1 MYVTLASIRKDNTM
15 TDYIKKQLIQI
26 ANEKTSLD
34 FKPEIFE
41 TPNGVYEIDGVCKN
55 SILEIVMVKEDFS
68 HIYQFTKTQQKIS
81 PDEEAKMQEYMKIAG
96 VTTGFY
102 LVALTDDIGFS
113 VQDYIIIST
122 ELKEEEEEEKPPQG
136 FDVLANEYLT
146 LLAKQKKIATRLK
159 ELKEAIKDTGFKGK
173 ACGINVYENKGYA
186 IFDWK
191 KIADELKPFVEQ
203 KKFSKLLNENVSQS
217 KSSIVIKGAK

>member
-1 MYVTLASIRKDNTM
+1 M
-15 TDYIKKQLIQI
+15 TDYIKTQLIQI
-26 ANEKTSLD
+26 ANEKISLD

-41 TPNGVYEIDGVCKN
+41 TPNGVYELDGVCKN
-55 SILEIVMVKEDFS
+55 SILEIVMIKEDFS
-68 HIYQFTKTQQKIS
+68 HIYRFAKTQQKMS

-102 LVALTDDIGFS
+102 LVALTDEIGFS

-122 ELKEEEEEEKPPQG
+122 ELKEEEEKPPQG

-191 KIADELKPFVEQ
+191 KITDELKPFVEQ
-203 KKFSKLLNENVSQS
+203 KKFTKLLNENVNKS

>member
-1 MYVTLASIRKDNTM
+1 MI
-15 TDYIKKQLIQI
+15 DYIKKQLIQI
-26 ANEKTSLD
+26 ANEKTGLD
-34 FKPEIFE
+34 FKPEIFQ

-55 SILEIVMVKEDFS
+55 SILEIVIIKENYS
-68 HIYQFTKTQQKIS
+68 HIYKFAKTQQKMS

-102 LVALTDDIGFS
+102 LVALIDDIGFF

-122 ELKEEEEEEKPPQG
+122 ELKEEEEEKPPQG
-136 FDVLANEYLT
+136 FDVLVNEYLT
-146 LLAKQKKIATRLK
+146 LLAEQKKTATRLK
-159 ELKEAIKDTGFKGK
+159 ELKEAIKETGFKGK

-191 KIADELKPFVEQ
+191 KIANELKPFVEQ
-203 KKFSKLLNENVSQS
+203 KKFSNLLNENVSQS

>member
-1 MYVTLASIRKDNTM
+1 M
-15 TDYIKKQLIQI
+15 TDYIKKQLIEK

-41 TPNGVYEIDGVCKN
+41 TSNGVYEIDGVCKN
-55 SILEIVMVKEDFS
+55 SILEIVIIKEDCS
-68 HIYQFTKTQQKIS
+68 HIYRLAKTQNMS
-81 PDEEAKMQEYMKIAG
+81 PDEEAKMQEYMKVAG
-96 VTTGFY
+96 VTAGFY

-113 VQDYIIIST
+113 IQDYRIISV

-136 FDVLANEYLT
+136 FEVLADEYLG
-146 LLAKQKKIATRLK
+146 LLDEQKKITTKLK
-159 ELKEAIKDTGFKGK
+159 ELKESIKETGFKGK

-191 KIADELKPFVEQ
+191 NIANELKPFVEQ
-203 KKFSKLLNENVSQS
+203 KKFTKLLNENVNKS

>member
-1 MYVTLASIRKDNTM
+1 M
-15 TDYIKKQLIQI
+15 TDYIKTQLIQI

-41 TPNGVYEIDGVCKN
+41 TPDGIYEIDGVCKN
-55 SILEIVMVKEDFS
+55 SILEIVIIKEDYS
-68 HIYQFTKTQQKIS
+68 HIYKFAKTQQKIS

-122 ELKEEEEEEKPPQG
+122 ELKEEEEEEKPQG

-146 LLAKQKKIATRLK
+146 LLAEQKKIATRLK
-159 ELKEAIKDTGFKGK
+159 ELKEAIKETGFKGK

-191 KIADELKPFVEQ
+191 KIVDELKPFVEQ
-203 KKFSKLLNENVSQS
+203 KKFTKLLNENVNKS

>member
-1 MYVTLASIRKDNTM
+1 M
-15 TDYIKKQLIQI
+15 TDYIKTQLIQI

-41 TPNGVYEIDGVCKN
+41 TPNGVYELDGVCKN
-55 SILEIVMVKEDFS
+55 SILEIVMVKEDYS
-68 HIYQFTKTQQKIS
+68 HIYKFAKTQQKMS

-122 ELKEEEEEEKPPQG
+122 ELKEEEEEKPPQV

-146 LLAKQKKIATRLK
+146 LLAEQKKIGTRLK

-191 KIADELKPFVEQ
+191 KIVDELKPFVEQ
-203 KKFSKLLNENVSQS
+203 KKFSKLLNENVNKS

>member
-1 MYVTLASIRKDNTM
+1 M
-15 TDYIKKQLIQI
+15 TDYIKTQLIQI

-41 TPNGVYEIDGVCKN
+41 TPDGIYELDGVCKN
-55 SILEIVMVKEDFS
+55 SILEIVIIKEDYS
-68 HIYQFTKTQQKIS
+68 HIYKFAKTQQKIS

-113 VQDYIIIST
+113 IQDYIIIST
-122 ELKEEEEEEKPPQG
+122 ELKEEEEEEKPQG

-146 LLAKQKKIATRLK
+146 LLAEQKKIATRLK
-159 ELKEAIKDTGFKGK
+159 ELKEAIKETGFKGK

-191 KIADELKPFVEQ
+191 KIVDELKPFVEQ
-203 KKFSKLLNENVSQS
+203 KKFTKLLNENVNKS

>member
-1 MYVTLASIRKDNTM
+1 M
-15 TDYIKKQLIQI
+15 TDYIKTQLIQK

-41 TPNGVYEIDGVCKN
+41 TPDGIYEIDGVCKN
-55 SILEIVMVKEDFS
+55 SILEIVIIKEDYS
-68 HIYQFTKTQQKIS
+68 HIYKFAKTQQKIS

-113 VQDYIIIST
+113 IQDYIIIST
-122 ELKEEEEEEKPPQG
+122 ELKEEEEEEKPQG

-146 LLAKQKKIATRLK
+146 LLAEQKKIATRLK

-191 KIADELKPFVEQ
+191 KIVDELKPFVEQ
-203 KKFSKLLNENVSQS
+203 KKFTKLLNENVNKS